1 MGVLTEGWPRVR
13 RPGRTWETF
22 VPAPQ
27 FFCEPKNCSKN
38 KVYLK
43 NKIKKKGGED
53 EMEEGRDRGGEGGG
67 EDAVLAPLSVP
78 PPHAPLWLVKFE
90 GSLGKNWGAK
100 TLL

>member
-1 MGVLTEGWPRVR
+1 
-13 RPGRTWETF
+13 
-22 VPAPQ
+22 
-27 FFCEPKNCSKN
+27 
-38 KVYLK
+38 
-43 NKIKKKGGED
+43 
-53 EMEEGRDRGGEGGG
+53 MEEGRDRGGEGGG